1 MNRNLTRLVLAAV
14 VVSGTITL
22 LTTGGPTRPA
32 FARATGTI
40 EQSQGSPTAVQQSA
54 SRADAA
60 TRCDSAA
67 GTGTVTLTLQN
78 PGPSLSDYVTFV
90 ILNGELT
97 GAVTPAAPVA
107 FTTTGFNG
115 TSPTL
120 GSIQLLAGA
129 NGTVVG
135 PGFIPFPTPLKGNT
149 NTAPTIALVGI
160 TNQST
165 RMTACYYIGA

>member
-1 MNRNLTRLVLAAV
+1 MRIRSLRLLSIIAAFV
-14 VVSGTITL
+14 FVATPVFAQA
-22 LTTGGPTRPA
+22 PT
-32 FARATGTI
+32 
-40 EQSQGSPTAVQQSA
+40 SVQQSA

-60 TRCDSAA
+60 TRCDSIA

-78 PGPSLSDYVTFV
+78 PGPGLSDYITFV

-97 GAVTPAAPVA
+97 AAVTPAAPVA
-107 FTTTGFNG
+107 FTTTGING

-120 GSIQLLAGA
+120 GDVQLLAGA

-135 PGFIPFPTPLKGNT
+135 PGFIPFPTPLKANT
-149 NTAPTIALVGI
+149 NTAPTIAIVGI

-165 RMTACYYIGA
+165 RMTACYYVAP